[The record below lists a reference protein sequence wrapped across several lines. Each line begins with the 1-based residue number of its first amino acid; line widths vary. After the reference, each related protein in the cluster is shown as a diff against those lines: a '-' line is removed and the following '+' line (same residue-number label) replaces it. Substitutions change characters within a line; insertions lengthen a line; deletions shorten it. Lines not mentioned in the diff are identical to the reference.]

1 MFALKN
7 RILLETEMIAYTLW
21 SVMER
26 KWLFLSY
33 TIGLTLIGIACD
45 AFATTAKDFG
55 GDEIITQAATVKTF
69 LFGPIMRVAGVIGGA
84 YGLIQ
89 AILSSSI
96 KPLIVFGGIGLAV
109 NIIPKFIDGIY
120 GVSGMMLP

>member
-1 MFALKN
+1 MHMKKTYIISGVVVA
-7 RILLETEMIAYTLW
+7 A
-21 SVMER
+21 VV
-26 KWLFLSY
+26 LFSYDLS
-33 TIGLTLIGIACD
+33 A
-45 AFATTAKDFG
+45 ATTPTDFG
-55 GDEIITQAATVKTF
+55 SAEIVAQASKIQAF
-69 LFGPIMRVAGVIGGA
+69 LFGPTMRVAGVVGGA

-89 AILSSSI
+89 AILSSSL

>member
-1 MFALKN
+1 MKRVF
-7 RILLETEMIAYTLW
+7 IIS
-21 SVMER
+21 SVVGAAVV
-26 KWLFLSY
+26 LFSYDLSAAM
-33 TIGLTLIGIACD
+33 TST
-45 AFATTAKDFG
+45 DFG
-55 GDEIITQAATVKTF
+55 GTEIVAQASKIQAF
-69 LFGPIMRVAGVIGGA
+69 LFGPTMRVAGVIGGA

>member
-1 MFALKN
+1 MAKQLILTTSVVCACTALVSIN
-7 RILLETEMIAYTLW
+7 
-21 SVMER
+21 
-26 KWLFLSY
+26 
-33 TIGLTLIGIACD
+33 
-45 AFATTAKDFG
+45 AFGQTATDFG
-55 GDEIITQAATVKTF
+55 GTEIVAQASKIQAF
-69 LFGPIMRVAGVIGGA
+69 LFGPTMRVTGVIGGA

>member
-1 MFALKN
+1 MKKNIVITAIVLSAIITFVPLDVFAK
-7 RILLETEMIAYTLW
+7 
-21 SVMER
+21 
-26 KWLFLSY
+26 
-33 TIGLTLIGIACD
+33 
-45 AFATTAKDFG
+45 TTDFG
-55 GDEIITQAATVKTF
+55 GEAIAEQTTKIQGF
-69 LFGPIMRVAGVIGGA
+69 LFGPAMRITGVLGGA

-89 AILSSSI
+89 AILSSSL